1 MTFAILNLPCKTVV
15 LKFFMYVVLLSIQIS
30 RSDLVVS
37 FTQEYRSAVFLWKI
51 VFGIPNEHTQ
61 SHSSFTA
68 AHQTSIQL
76 GAVGMWTRPTGAR
89 WRAGFR
95 CGDTHGCPLWK
106 LLESQFLWAPEQPRV
121 LLIAQRLLVSF
132 YFSQRADNR
141 NSNNPVALNNVRF
154 QGLEL
159 DAGQS
164 ELNPYFFS
172 DYLCLQAQL
181 NLSVSSFAEGE
192 DYLVPTMQSCY
203 ED

>member
-15 LKFFMYVVLLSIQIS
+15 LKFFMYVVLLSIWIS
-30 RSDLVVS
+30 KSDLVVS

-95 CGDTHGCPLWK
+95 CGDTHGSLMEIVGVPVLMGSGATTRPAYSSAPLGD
-106 LLESQFLWAPEQPRV
+106 FLFLSKSRQQEQ
-121 LLIAQRLLVSF
+121 
-132 YFSQRADNR
+132 
-141 NSNNPVALNNVRF
+141 
-154 QGLEL
+154 
-159 DAGQS
+159 
-164 ELNPYFFS
+164 
-172 DYLCLQAQL
+172 
-181 NLSVSSFAEGE
+181 
-192 DYLVPTMQSCY
+192 
-203 ED
+203 